1 MKRAWMALLV
11 MLGVTISVTAQVF
24 PDQEFLDV
32 VRVTDGSVLKGRI
45 VEDRPDEYLAIEL
58 YGGSV
63 FTVAYANIQSVSRQR
78 NPDYQTTYLRLQLG
92 DFTGADTT
100 SEDRSD
106 AAVETDTDTRARWPD
121 PKWIW
126 PVSLGA
132 GGMGGFNPYIQ
143 AGGARRIGESW
154 YAGAHVHVFFEAPYP
169 VPFLMAGY
177 GRDPGRFLILGSFVA
192 IPPAIT
198 GDSWFTVSQLS
209 VAFNRISV
217 QAFISSDATFGG
229 GIGYIF

>member
-1 MKRAWMALLV
+1 MFKKWTIAVVFMAV
-11 MLGVTISVTAQVF
+11 AATAFPQVF

-32 VRVTDGSVLKGRI
+32 VRVIDGSVLKGRI

-58 YGGSV
+58 YGGSI

-106 AAVETDTDTRARWPD
+106 AAVETDDDTRARRPD
-121 PKWIW
+121 PMWIW

-132 GGMGGFNPYIQ
+132 ADMGGFSPYIQ
-143 AGGARRIGESW
+143 AGGARRIGSSW
-154 YAGAHVHVFFEAPYP
+154 YAGSHLHVFF
-169 VPFLMAGY
+169 
-177 GRDPGRFLILGSFVA
+177 
-192 IPPAIT
+192 
-198 GDSWFTVSQLS
+198 
-209 VAFNRISV
+209 
-217 QAFISSDATFGG
+217 
-229 GIGYIF
+229 